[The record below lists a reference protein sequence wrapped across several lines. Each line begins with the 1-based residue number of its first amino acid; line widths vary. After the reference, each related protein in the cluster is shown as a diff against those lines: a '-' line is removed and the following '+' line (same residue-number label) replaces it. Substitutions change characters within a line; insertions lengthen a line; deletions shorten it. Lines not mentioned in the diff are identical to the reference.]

1 MELRCYESVLVF
13 VPELE
18 EPQLEERIHWVKGL
32 LEGGGAHLVE
42 IENWGRKRLAY
53 EIEKRK
59 EGSYVL
65 FRFKAPGALVE
76 DLERNCR
83 LSGNVIRYLT
93 VKLKD
98 KECEKVQ
105 EPPKEE
111 EGEGE
116 I

>member
-1 MELRCYESVLVF
+1 MELRCYESVVVF

-18 EPQLEERIHWVKGL
+18 APQLEEQINWVKGL
-32 LEGGGAHLVE
+32 LEGGGAQLLE

-59 EGSYVL
+59 EGNYVL
-65 FRFKAPGALVE
+65 FRFKAPGALVG

-83 LSGNVIRYLT
+83 LNGNVIRYLT
-93 VKLKD
+93 VRLKD

-111 EGEGE
+111 GEGGM
-116 I
+116 

>member
-1 MELRCYESVLVF
+1 MELRCYESVLIF

-18 EPQLEERIHWVKGL
+18 EPQLEEQIQWVKGL
-32 LEGGGAHLVE
+32 LEGGGAQLVE

-65 FRFKAPGALVE
+65 FRFKAPGTLVG

-83 LSGNVIRYLT
+83 LSGEVIRHLT
-93 VKLKD
+93 VRIKD
-98 KECEKVQ
+98 KECGRVQ
-105 EPPKEE
+105 EPPEE
-111 EGEGE
+111 EGGEGGE
-116 I
+116 